1 MSETSENKVN
11 LLSEIKAILL
21 MFSTISLYFF
31 SKGSKILI
39 LTGFVSLVIF
49 LLSIYIRKENL
60 KFAKTIFY
68 LGLAFNNITSIGFL
82 LEKYIFKRK
91 ISRIYTYIYKVFIVN
106 DKIDPRYIIWIFALT
121 SFLMIME
128 YHARKVQR

>member
-11 LLSEIKAILL
+11 LLSEMKAVLL

-31 SKGSKILI
+31 SKGSKILV

-68 LGLAFNNITSIGFL
+68 LGLAFNNIASIGFL
-82 LEKYIFKRK
+82 LEKHIFKRE
-91 ISRIYTYIYKVFIVN
+91 ISQIYTYIYKVFIVN
-106 DKIDPRYIIWIFALT
+106 DKIDPRYIILIFALT

-128 YHARKVQR
+128 YQARKVQR

>member
-1 MSETSENKVN
+1 MSETSENMGN
-11 LLSEIKAILL
+11 QLSEMKAILL
-21 MFSTISLYFF
+21 IFSTISLYFF

-49 LLSIYIRKENL
+49 LLSIYIRKEKL
-60 KFAKTIFY
+60 KLAKTIFY
-68 LGLAFNNITSIGFL
+68 LGLAFFNIASIGFL

-91 ISRIYTYIYKVFIVN
+91 ISQIYTYIYKVFIVN

-128 YHARKVQR
+128 YHARKAQR

>member
-11 LLSEIKAILL
+11 LLSEMKAILL
-21 MFSTISLYFF
+21 MFLTISLYFF

-39 LTGFVSLVIF
+39 LTGLVSLVIF

-68 LGLAFNNITSIGFL
+68 LGLAFNNIASIGFL
-82 LEKYIFKRK
+82 LEKHIFKRK
-91 ISRIYTYIYKVFIVN
+91 ISQIYTYIYKIFTTN

-128 YHARKVQR
+128 YYARKAQR

>member
-11 LLSEIKAILL
+11 LLSEMKAILL
-21 MFSTISLYFF
+21 IFSTISLYFF

-68 LGLAFNNITSIGFL
+68 LGLAFNNIASIGFL
-82 LEKYIFKRK
+82 LEKHIFKRE
-91 ISRIYTYIYKVFIVN
+91 ISQIYTYIYKIFTTN

>member
-1 MSETSENKVN
+1 MSETSENKGN
-11 LLSEIKAILL
+11 LLSEMKAILL
-21 MFSTISLYFF
+21 MFSAISLYFF

-49 LLSIYIRKENL
+49 LLSICIRKENL

-68 LGLAFNNITSIGFL
+68 LGLAINNIASIGFL
-82 LEKYIFKRK
+82 LEKNIFKRK

-128 YHARKVQR
+128 YQARKAQR

>member
-1 MSETSENKVN
+1 MSETSENMGN
-11 LLSEIKAILL
+11 QLSEMKAILL
-21 MFSTISLYFF
+21 IFSTISLYFF

-91 ISRIYTYIYKVFIVN
+91 ISRIYTYIYKVFTTN
-106 DKIDPRYIIWIFALT
+106 DKINERYIIWIFALT

>member
-11 LLSEIKAILL
+11 LLSEMKAILL
-21 MFSTISLYFF
+21 MFLTISLYFF

-39 LTGFVSLVIF
+39 LTGLVSLVIF
-49 LLSIYIRKENL
+49 LLSIYIRKEKL

-68 LGLAFNNITSIGFL
+68 LGLAFNNIASIGFL
-82 LEKYIFKRK
+82 LEKHIFKRE

-128 YHARKVQR
+128 YYARKAQR

>member
-1 MSETSENKVN
+1 MNETSENKGN
-11 LLSEIKAILL
+11 LLSELKAILL
-21 MFSTISLYFF
+21 MFLTISLYFF

-60 KFAKTIFY
+60 KFVKTIFY

-91 ISRIYTYIYKVFIVN
+91 ISQIYTYIYKVFIVN

-128 YHARKVQR
+128 YYARKAQR

>member
-11 LLSEIKAILL
+11 LLSEMKAILL
-21 MFSTISLYFF
+21 MFLTISLYFF
-31 SKGSKILI
+31 SKRSKILI

-68 LGLAFNNITSIGFL
+68 LGLAFNNIASIGFL

-91 ISRIYTYIYKVFIVN
+91 TSQVYTYIYKVFTTN
-106 DKIDPRYIIWIFALT
+106 DKINERYIIWIFALT

-128 YHARKVQR
+128 YQARKAQR

>member
-1 MSETSENKVN
+1 MSETSENKGN
-11 LLSEIKAILL
+11 LLSEMKAILL
-21 MFSTISLYFF
+21 MFSAISLYFF

-49 LLSIYIRKENL
+49 LLSVYIRKEKL
-60 KFAKTIFY
+60 KLAKTIFY
-68 LGLAFNNITSIGFL
+68 LGLAFFNIASIGFL

-91 ISRIYTYIYKVFIVN
+91 ISQIYTYIYKVFITN
-106 DKIDPRYIIWIFALT
+106 DKINERYIIWIFALT

-128 YHARKVQR
+128 YQARKAQR